1 MFLPLHLWFAAVAF
15 ENGWRRRAYL
25 PIGVAAG
32 IIGLSAAFCALVLGD
47 IELTFFPWII
57 VELVLA
63 HVLAVMMEIPPSAN
77 TSR

>member
-1 MFLPLHLWFAAVAF
+1 MFLPFHLWFAAVAF
-15 ENGWRRRAYL
+15 ENGWRRRAYV

-47 IELTFFPWII
+47 IELTMFPSLI
-57 VELVLA
+57 VEIVLV
-63 HVLAVMMEIPPSAN
+63 HVLAAMMEIPPSAN